1 MGFLKRKTKHGTFMC
16 WWGKWQ
22 QSTHLTRP
30 GANTV
35 NLSVPSSLH
44 MHAYTPPC
52 STVMCVKASVELS
65 RGPIHANQEPR
76 GRRVALFGMEGG
88 GEGGGRLTAICGKAK
103 YTTGTVWILTEGV
116 CVCVCMSV
124 NLYLSRKHPLSAM
137 LFSSDIL
144 THIQTHIHL
153 NCQKQVKRCRSGYT
167 PASFIL

>member
-1 MGFLKRKTKHGTFMC
+1 MC

-88 GEGGGRLTAICGKAK
+88 VRVGGG
-103 YTTGTVWILTEGV
+103 
-116 CVCVCMSV
+116 
-124 NLYLSRKHPLSAM
+124 
-137 LFSSDIL
+137 
-144 THIQTHIHL
+144 
-153 NCQKQVKRCRSGYT
+153 
-167 PASFIL
+167 